1 MFAVIMAGGKGSRF
15 WPRSRNR
22 CPKHLLDIYGR
33 RTLIQETV
41 GRVFPLAGLD
51 NILVITG
58 VQHAEELRRQLPQIP
73 EQNILVEPL
82 GRNTAPCIGV
92 AALMVKRLAGD
103 AVMVVLPSDHI
114 IKNVREFRRVVEVAT
129 KIAARGDYLIT
140 IGITPTGPETGYG
153 YIKKGEVMTIIDNE
167 PVFSVES
174 MVEKPSFERARLLIE
189 EGGYYW
195 NSGMFIWKVSSIIKA
210 IEHHLPQLYEE
221 LMFLEQNWQIWEDLE
236 VLTEVYRRF
245 PNISIDYGVME
256 KAENILLL
264 RGDFGWSDVGSWD
277 ALYQIS
283 DQDDRG
289 IVTKNV
295 KKLIAINARNCY
307 AYSPRKLVSLVDVED
322 LIVVD
327 SEDAL
332 LICRRGFSQ
341 DVRKVV
347 ETLEA
352 EGDFEYL

>member
-22 CPKHLLDIYGR
+22 LPKHLLDIYGD

-41 GRVFPLAGLD
+41 ERVLPLVGRE
-51 NILVITG
+51 NILVITSI
-58 VQHAEELRRQLPQIP
+58 QHAEELRKQLPKIP
-73 EQNILVEPL
+73 ETNIFVEPL

-92 AALMVKRLAGD
+92 AALMVKRLTED
-103 AVMVVLPSDHI
+103 DVMIVLPSDHI
-114 IKNVREFRRVVEVAT
+114 VKNVHEFRRVVEVAAKMAT
-129 KIAARGDYLIT
+129 QGDYLIT

-153 YIKKGEVMTIIDNE
+153 YIKMGTVMTIIDDE
-167 PVFSVES
+167 PIFSVEA
-174 MVEKPSFERARLLIE
+174 MIEKPSIERARVLIK

-195 NSGMFIWKVSSIIKA
+195 NSGMFVWRVSTIMRA
-210 IEHHLPQLYEE
+210 IERYLPRLYEG
-221 LMFLEQNWQIWEDLE
+221 LAHLERNRKAWKDIEI
-236 VLTEVYRRF
+236 LTEVYRRF

-264 RGDFGWSDVGSWD
+264 RGNFGWSDVGSWD

-283 DQDDRG
+283 ERDENG
-289 IVTKNV
+289 IVTRDV

-307 AYSPRKLVSLVDVED
+307 AYSPQKLVSFVDVED

-327 SEDAL
+327 TDDAL
-332 LICRRGFSQ
+332 LVCRRGFSQ

-347 ETLEA
+347 ETLEL
-352 EGDFEYL
+352 EGESDFL